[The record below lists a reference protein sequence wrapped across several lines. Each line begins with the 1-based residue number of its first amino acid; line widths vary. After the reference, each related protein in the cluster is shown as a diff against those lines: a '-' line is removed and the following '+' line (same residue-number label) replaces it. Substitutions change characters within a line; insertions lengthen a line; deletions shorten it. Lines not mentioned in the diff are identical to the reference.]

1 MKTRTLKATV
11 DRNVCIGSAYC
22 VSVAPNVF
30 ELDER
35 GQSHVVHPE
44 AATDEL
50 LQEAATG
57 CPVQAISLEDE
68 EGNQVYP

>member
-1 MKTRTLKATV
+1 VKTRVLKARV
-11 DRNVCIGSAYC
+11 DRNVCIGSAVC
-22 VSVAPNVF
+22 VSVAPDVF

-35 GQSHVVHPE
+35 GQSHVTHPE

-57 CPVQAISLEDE
+57 CPVQAIVLEDE
-68 EGNQVYP
+68 DGNQIYP